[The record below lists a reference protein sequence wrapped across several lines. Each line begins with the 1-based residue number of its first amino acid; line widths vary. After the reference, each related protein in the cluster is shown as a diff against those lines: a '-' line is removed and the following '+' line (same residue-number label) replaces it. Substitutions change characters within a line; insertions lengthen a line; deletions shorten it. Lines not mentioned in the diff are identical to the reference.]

1 VSSNDDLM
9 VQALRDRQEA
19 VEVAGLLREIEG
31 KYGDPERR
39 SDKLWELDRSLLHGC
54 LQSASRLLGKHLVA
68 GVIETLLMKL
78 DTDEPIE
85 FDSVQRYAAI
95 IARSL
100 EDRYHLR
107 TGGSSQGLDLSIGEI
122 SRPINWKIQF

>member
-9 VQALRDRQEA
+9 AQALRDRQEA

-39 SDKLWELDRSLLHGC
+39 SDKLWELDRSLLHSC
-54 LQSASRLLGKHLVA
+54 LQSARRLLGTHHVA
-68 GVIETLLMKL
+68 GIIEALLMQI

-85 FDSVQRYAAI
+85 FDLMQRYAAL

-107 TGGSSQGLDLSIGEI
+107 AGGSPKGLDLSIGEI
-122 SRPINWKIQF
+122 SRSIDWKL